1 MKKAKSSCVD
11 CGKDTNER
19 CAECGD
25 KVCDACGETSL
36 LCLAANNYKEDQLL
50 CKYCQKGCYS
60 KYAHFVRQ
68 DMKRNK
74 DFKSMVFKTY
84 EDTKSRICVYCGD
97 NASNAEL
104 NNPNMRFCDALC
116 QKNYYNK

>member
-1 MKKAKSSCVD
+1 MLIVAKIPMSD
-11 CGKDTNER
+11 ALNAAIRFATH
-19 CAECGD
+19 AD
-25 KVCDACGETSL
+25 KHR
-36 LCLAANNYKEDQLL
+36 N
-50 CKYCQKGCYS
+50 
-60 KYAHFVRQ
+60 AHFVRQ
-68 DMKRNK
+68 DMKRNN